1 MENRVSSEEVA
12 NQFAKAVKLLLE
24 WVRQEEFAPSHI
36 QNMKPEP
43 GQEGNRDQ
51 IMPAT
56 KRLLK
61 ASEVAEMLQVSRAQ
75 AYRLMKI
82 GEIPAVRVGSSVRVK
97 RSDLEEYIEK
107 NMTT

>member
-1 MENRVSSEEVA
+1 MENRITSEEVA

-24 WVRQEEFAPSHI
+24 WVKQEKLVQSQI
-36 QNMKPEP
+36 QNVKPEP
-43 GQEGNRDQ
+43 NRESNRDQ
-51 IMPAT
+51 IMPDT

-61 ASEVAEMLQVSRAQ
+61 ASEVAERLQISRTQ

-97 RSDLEEYIEK
+97 RSDLEEIIRESK
-107 NMTT
+107 ET

>member
-1 MENRVSSEEVA
+1 MENRITSEEVA
-12 NQFAKAVKLLLE
+12 NQFAKSVKLLLE
-24 WVRQEEFAPSHI
+24 WIRQEKCVPSHI
-36 QNMKPEP
+36 QNVKPEP
-43 GQEGNRDQ
+43 SREGNIEQ
-51 IMPAT
+51 IMPDT

-61 ASEVAEMLQVSRAQ
+61 ASEVAERLQISRTQ

-82 GEIPAVRVGSSVRVK
+82 GEIPAIRVGSSVRVK